1 MAFVPWSPLAGGF
14 LTGKFT
20 REKESSGENAR
31 RDEFDFPPIDKD
43 KAYDIVDVLSGIA
56 DDHDVTT
63 AETALAWVRHQTG
76 VTSTLIGAKN
86 TDQLASNL
94 RSIEIKLTDKNL
106 KDLDEVSA
114 IPARYPFWMADFQN
128 QNRYPGD
135 EREM

>member
-1 MAFVPWSPLAGGF
+1 
-14 LTGKFT
+14 
-20 REKESSGENAR
+20 
-31 RDEFDFPPIDKD
+31 
-43 KAYDIVDVLSGIA
+43 VDVLSDIA
-56 DDHDVTT
+56 DDHDVTI
-63 AETALAWVRHQTG
+63 AETALAWVGHQSG

-94 RSIEIKLTDKNL
+94 RSAEIKLTDENL
-106 KDLDEVSA
+106 KDLEEVSA